1 MKDFK
6 RKYIDKFAHV
16 GAGSIFAFVLIA
28 ILTLVNIPLWIINV
42 TTLIAGTTLAFVV
55 EFYDQKSENKADEFD
70 VLATFFGVL
79 IILMIFNF
87 F

>member
-1 MKDFK
+1 MKKFK
-6 RKYIDKFAHV
+6 QKYIDKFAHV
-16 GAGSIFAFVLIA
+16 GAGSIFAFTLVA
-28 ILTLVNIPLWIINV
+28 ILTLLNIPIWIINV
-42 TTLIAGTTLAFVV
+42 VTLIAGTTLAFIV

-79 IILMIFNF
+79 MILMIFNF

>member
-1 MKDFK
+1 MKKFK
-6 RKYIDKFAHV
+6 QKYIDKFAHV
-16 GAGSIFAFVLIA
+16 GAGSIFAFGLVA
-28 ILTLVNIPLWIINV
+28 ILTLLNIPLWIVNV
-42 TTLIAGTTLAFVV
+42 TTLIAGTALAFIV
-55 EFYDQKSENKADEFD
+55 EFYDQKSGNKADEFD